1 MEQERLLPSSPS
13 LHAAETQAD
22 VVSCE
27 VVRGEETPLLGGTK
41 GEVGKEGKRWSWRS
55 LALVAVLWFAVL
67 FISAAYSMIAPF
79 FPREVCLLIQQLIY
93 QAYQTITISVY
104 CTFTV

>member
-1 MEQERLLPSSPS
+1 MDQERLLPSSPS
-13 LHAAETQAD
+13 LHAAEAHETETD

-41 GEVGKEGKRWSWRS
+41 GVAGKDSGKGRKWSWRS

-79 FPREVCLLIQQLIY
+79 FPREVCL
-93 QAYQTITISVY
+93 
-104 CTFTV
+104 